1 MGVHTKRF
9 RWITALLLSAMVMLS
24 ACSKGSS
31 GTEPRAQEPG
41 KSTDA
46 GSSTEPPKTEPA
58 KTEPPTSGDSGG
70 TLVWG
75 RGGDTVGL
83 DPIQV
88 TDGESFKVTHQIYE
102 TLVEYKP
109 GGTEVVP
116 ALATEWQP
124 SADGKEWTF
133 KLRQGV
139 KFHDGTDFNAEA
151 VKLNFDRWRSTS
163 DPLHKGGEFAYYTY
177 MFGGFDADSV
187 IQDVQVVD
195 PYTIKFVLKQ
205 IQASFLQDLAMVPF
219 AIASPTAIKANPE
232 KLITEPVGTGPFKFV
247 SWAKDDQIVLE
258 ANEAYWGGAPAIKR
272 LVYRSIPDNN
282 ARLVALQ
289 AGDLDVMDGVEPAFV
304 ATIQATGQF
313 DIAERPAM
321 NVGYLAFNV
330 QKEPFTDS
338 RIRQAINYAINRDE
352 LNTAFYGVLGTRA
365 VSPLPPAV
373 GGYNPDVATY
383 PYDPEKAKELLAEAG
398 YGPDKPLKTELWA
411 MPVPRP
417 YMPQP
422 EKIAVAIQTYLRDVG
437 IEAEIVTHEWATHLE
452 KTGVGEH
459 TMALLGW
466 NGDNGDP
473 DNFLYVLL
481 DSDNAKGPDAGNIA
495 FYADEEVHDLLIRA
509 RTTNDTAQRTEL
521 YKEAQVKIMEDA
533 PWAPLM
539 HARVPIAVRKGITG
553 YTPSPTGS
561 ESLAKVAL
569 PK

>member
-1 MGVHTKRF
+1 MGVPSKRY
-9 RWITALLLSAMVMLS
+9 RWITALLLSAVLMLS

-31 GTEPRAQEPG
+31 GDDSQGPEGGGQQTE
-41 KSTDA
+41 T
-46 GSSTEPPKTEPA
+46 TPPPASEPA
-58 KTEPPTSGDSGG
+58 SGG

-75 RGGDTVGL
+75 RGGDSVGL
-83 DPIQV
+83 DPIQR
-88 TDGESFKVTHQIYE
+88 TDGETFKVTHQIYE
-102 TLVEYKP
+102 TLLEYKP

-116 ALATEWQP
+116 ALATEWEP
-124 SADGKEWTF
+124 SADGMEWTL

-151 VKLNFDRWRSTS
+151 VKINFDRWRSTS
-163 DPLHKGGEFAYYTY
+163 DPLHKGGEFPYYAY
-177 MFGGFDADSV
+177 MFGGFDGDSV

-195 PYTIKFVLKQ
+195 EHTVKFVLKQ

-219 AIASPTAIKANPE
+219 AIASPKALLENPE
-232 KLITEPVGTGPFKFV
+232 SLNDKPVGTGPFKFV
-247 SWAKDDQIVLE
+247 SWSKDDQIVLE
-258 ANEAYWGGAPAIKR
+258 ANPDYWGGKPAIDR
-272 LVYRSIPDNN
+272 LIYRSIPDNN

-289 AGDLDVMDGVEPAFV
+289 AGDLDIMDGVDPTFIE
-304 ATIQATGQF
+304 TIKATGQF

-321 NVGYLAFNV
+321 NVGYLAFNT
-330 QKEPFTDS
+330 QKAPFTNPLV
-338 RIRQAINYAINRDE
+338 RRAINHAINRDE
-352 LNTAFYGVLGTRA
+352 LNAAFYAGMGTPA

-373 GGYNPDVATY
+373 WGHNPNVPKYEYNP
-383 PYDPEKAKELLAEAG
+383 ERAKELLAQAG
-398 YGPDKPLKTELWA
+398 YGPDNPIKTELWA
-411 MPVPRP
+411 MPVPRD

-437 IEAEIVTHEWATHLE
+437 IEAEIVTHEWAAHLE

-459 TMALLGW
+459 PMALLGW
-466 NGDNGDP
+466 TGDNGDP

-495 FYADEEVHDLLIRA
+495 FYTDQEVHGLLIKA
-509 RTTNDTAQRTEL
+509 RTIVDTAERTRL
-521 YKEAQVKIMEDA
+521 YEEAQVRIMEDA

-553 YTPSPTGS
+553 YVPSPVGS